1 MRKILALSLPIL
13 AIGFMTGCEDKAV
26 EEQQNQKIENAISEV
41 TRMREEVEE
50 LKLDNT
56 QLKQRLEL
64 VTGYIRKKVEEDRAK
79 TVKPVPTT
87 KTGAKTAPSSP
98 TKKKTTEKKF

>member
-13 AIGFMTGCEDKAV
+13 AVGLMTGCEDKAV
-26 EEQQNQKIENAISEV
+26 EEQQNQKIETALSEV
-41 TRMREEVEE
+41 IRMREDVEG

-64 VTGYIRKKVEEDRAK
+64 VTGYIRKKAAEDKAK

-87 KTGAKTAPSSP
+87 KAGAKTAPSSP
-98 TKKKTTEKKF
+98 AKKKTTP